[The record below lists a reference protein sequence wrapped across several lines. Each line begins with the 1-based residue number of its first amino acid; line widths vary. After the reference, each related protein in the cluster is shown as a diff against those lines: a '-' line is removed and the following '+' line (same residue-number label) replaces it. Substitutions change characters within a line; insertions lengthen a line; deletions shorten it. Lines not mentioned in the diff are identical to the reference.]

1 LLLKYKTIFLLIFL
15 LAATPW
21 LAAQHAVWWDGS
33 PPPGNT
39 AKDHSIGYGYGFAWQ
54 VALGTATSWDWAH
67 DVIAV
72 SNGGYLVVG
81 SNGYTDGSHLTHADL
96 ALYRL
101 DEDGNLVWEKL
112 YAIDNYKEMNEFKA
126 VEKPDGGFLVA
137 GKLSWGG
144 VGVPRRC
151 ILLNCDTHGDTLST
165 RKWTFADMATDDFKL
180 IKSTFDESYFI
191 SYYQNFSGSYLTE
204 VVKLNYNL
212 DTLSICTL
220 PHYWFVPKPFGYI
233 HRGNAYENVFYYYIA
248 NHQGVALDSFPDPMG
263 PISYWQYP
271 IQLVNN
277 DKNVFFKR
285 NIQGLPRI
293 LKMAITDNT
302 GEVLVFNDNCFSSD
316 YIYWISSINRSTE
329 PYQALGGSFIFGLNW
344 YFDYYDNDAIGLVKL
359 NSHGEH
365 IGDTALTRYDGSMW
379 LSKVSEGGDGR
390 VLVFG
395 RGENGPI
402 GDMDIFI
409 AKLETWN
416 PVSVLTPNETG
427 TLPLKV
433 YPNPVGQTVT
443 VELPQGARGTLSI
456 VTLPGL
462 TVHSQPVTANGAQT
476 LSAAK
481 WPSGLL
487 IVTLTTPNGVF
498 TTKLIKN

>member
-1 LLLKYKTIFLLIFL
+1 MKHKTFFLLLLMLT
-15 LAATPW
+15 ATPW

-39 AKDHSIGYGYGFAWQ
+39 AKDHSIGYGNGFAWQ

-67 DVIAV
+67 DVITV
-72 SNGGYLVVG
+72 SSGGYLVVG
-81 SNGYTDGSHLTHADL
+81 SNGYDDGSHLTHADL

-101 DEDGNLVWEKL
+101 DEEGLLLWEKL

-151 ILLNCDTHGDTLST
+151 ILLDCDANGDTLST

-180 IKSTFDESYFI
+180 IKSPFDDSYLI
-191 SYYQNFSGSYLTE
+191 SYQRNYSGSYLTD
-204 VVKLNYNL
+204 VVKLDYNL
-212 DTLSICTL
+212 DTLSICVL

-233 HRGNAYENVFYYYIA
+233 HRGNAYENVFYYYVA
-248 NHQGVALDSFPDPMG
+248 DHQGVALDSFPDPMG

-277 DKNVFFKR
+277 DKNVFFKH
-285 NIQGLPRI
+285 NIEGMPRI
-293 LKMAITDNT
+293 FKMAVTNNS
-302 GEVLVFNDNCFSSD
+302 GEVLVFNDNCFSSVD
-316 YIYWISSINRSTE
+316 IWWFSQPAGGITPYEFSDGSICAPFN
-329 PYQALGGSFIFGLNW
+329 F
-344 YFDYYDNDAIGLVKL
+344 YFDYYDNSAIGLMKL
-359 NSHGEH
+359 SSKGVY

-379 LSKVSEGGDGR
+379 LSKVIEGGDGR

-416 PVSVLTPNETG
+416 PVSVLTPKETG

-456 VTLPGL
+456 VTLSGL
-462 TVHSQPVTANGAQT
+462 IVHSQPVTANEAQT

-487 IVTLTTPNGVF
+487 IVKLTTPNGVF
-498 TTKLIKN
+498 TAKLIKN